1 MIAVGVA
8 SPMAHG
14 QAMTTTVMN
23 AASARVSFGSGP
35 SSHQSANVSAP
46 TARTAGTKI
55 ALIWSAR
62 RWIGAF
68 EPCARR
74 TSSTIWASAVSL
86 PTRVARITKLPVVL
100 RVAPI
105 TSSPGRFV
113 TGIASPVSIASSSAL
128 LPSMSTPSVGTF
140 SPGRTRRR
148 SPGRTWSIGTST
160 SPASVSSRAVFAWSP
175 MRRLIAP
182 VVRPFA
188 RASSHFPRRIR
199 PMMIADESKYVS
211 PDRPARMM
219 ISGYMVTKTL

>member
-35 SSHQSANVSAP
+35 SRHQSANVSAP
-46 TARTAGTKI
+46 IARTTGTKI
-55 ALIWSAR
+55 PLIRSAS
-62 RWIGAF
+62 RWIGAL
-68 EPCARR
+68 EPWARR

-86 PTRVARITKLPVVL
+86 PTRVARMTKLPVVL

-113 TGIASPVSIASSSAL
+113 TGIASPVSIDSSSAL
-128 LPSMSTPSVGTF
+128 RPRRTPSTGTF

-160 SPASVSSRAVFAWSP
+160 SPASVTRRAVFAWRP
-175 MRRLIAP
+175 MRRRIAP
-182 VVRPFA
+182 AVRPLA
-188 RASSHFPRRIR
+188 RASSQLPRRIR
-199 PMMIADESKYVS
+199 PMMIADESK
-211 PDRPARMM
+211 
-219 ISGYMVTKTL
+219 